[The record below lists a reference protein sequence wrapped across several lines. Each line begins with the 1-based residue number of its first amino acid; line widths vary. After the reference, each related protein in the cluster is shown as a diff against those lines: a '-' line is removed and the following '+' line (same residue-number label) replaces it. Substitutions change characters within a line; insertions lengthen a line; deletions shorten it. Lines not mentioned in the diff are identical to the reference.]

1 MTKAI
6 ENSAETIALFKVI
19 VLLSLA
25 FLCACSSPPKQYS
38 YSIKGEGDQILNRD
52 TNGKSLSVVVR
63 IYQLKD
69 ANEFSKLTFDTLAA
83 GYPESDLLG
92 PSLLLKSD
100 VIIIPGGSYTSS
112 EKLLDD
118 TRFIGIV
125 GLFRNPDPHHWRQLV
140 DVSETGTHR
149 NAGLSFRAQDCY
161 LVVNG
166 TKSILL
172 PGQPPAAR
180 SDCGTGNLSSLAPAR
195 PPIQAR
201 TYPAE
206 RSPLPAANGQPQS
219 SAKMPQTVPDLSIN
233 VPSSVAPANV
243 RMGGPGGS
251 TITIGESAQPVPPG
265 YYAPSGSPPP
275 TYYAPPGYYTP
286 PGTYVPPR

>member
-6 ENSAETIALFKVI
+6 ENHAVTIALAKAI
-19 VLLSLA
+19 ILLSLT
-25 FLCACSSPPKQYS
+25 FLCACSSTPKQYA
-38 YSIKGEGDQILNRD
+38 INGEGDQILNRD

-92 PSLLLKSD
+92 QSLLLKSD
-100 VIIIPGGSYTSS
+100 VILVPGGSYTSS

-140 DVSETGTHR
+140 DVSEIGIHR
-149 NAGLSFRAQDCY
+149 NEGLSFRAQDCY
-161 LVVNG
+161 IVVNG
-166 TKSILL
+166 TKPLLL
-172 PGQPPAAR
+172 PGQPPLAK
-180 SDCGTGNLSSLAPAR
+180 SDCGTGNLAALAPAR
-195 PPIQAR
+195 PPLQVR

-206 RSPLPAANGQPQS
+206 RSTISTTNGQPQP
-219 SAKMPQTVPDLSIN
+219 SARMPQAVPDVSIN

-243 RMGGPGGS
+243 RVGSPGGT
-251 TITIGESAQPVPPG
+251 TITIGESARPQPPG
-265 YYAPSGSPPP
+265 YYPPSGSSPPP
-275 TYYAPPGYYTP
+275 AYYAPPGYYTS
-286 PGTYVPPR
+286 PGSYVPSR

>member
-6 ENSAETIALFKVI
+6 EINAGTIALAKPI
-19 VLLSLA
+19 ILLSLA
-25 FLCACSSPPKQYS
+25 LLCACSSPPKQYS
-38 YSIKGEGDQILNRD
+38 IKGEGDQVLNRD

-92 PSLLLKSD
+92 PSLLSKSD
-100 VIIIPGGSYTSS
+100 VILVPGGSYTSS

-125 GLFRNPDPHHWRQLV
+125 GMFRNPDPHHWRQLV
-140 DVSETGTHR
+140 DVTEIGTHR
-149 NAGLSFRAQDCY
+149 NAGFSFRAQDCY

-166 TKSILL
+166 SKPLLL

-195 PPIQAR
+195 PPLQAR

-206 RSPLPAANGQPQS
+206 RSTPPAANGQPQS
-219 SAKMPQTVPDLSIN
+219 SGKIPRAVPDVSIN

-243 RMGGPGGS
+243 RVGGPGGS

-265 YYAPSGSPPP
+265 YYAPSGSPHP